1 MCCFYESVGQI
12 MAKLGG
18 GAAVATSAPLTSA
31 PLARFL
37 RPADPQLSACH
48 DALWD
53 LKHAI
58 ALQCVFVAGVC
69 RRLREIGTD
78 TSAAQTN
85 KAPDQRAKELIVGIL
100 GGGVIGG
107 VVGHALID
115 AGLPA
120 ASVLMS
126 TRSPRRQKEL
136 TARGVN
142 VVFDNAA
149 VASRARLLIIA
160 VLPGQ
165 QLQDVARTARPGPN
179 TLVLSLVGSTPLAK
193 MRSLLGVPNVI
204 GSAADATLPLLIE
217 AQSQRAMEMEEM
229 AEEQLAAIGG
239 PLSAVGALGGRLPDG
254 QVLRLAATG
263 FAPRMGAVTAVLS
276 ALPVIL
282 TDFEFPMAIA
292 RELCQVAY
300 FGKLSRDALA
310 SIAVDVATYESKVE
324 AGGAERLRDHRA
336 LEAADGSEEH
346 YQDVLLR
353 ARAAFE
359 ARCAGARSEGELPA

>member
-1 MCCFYESVGQI
+1 
-12 MAKLGG
+12 
-18 GAAVATSAPLTSA
+18 
-31 PLARFL
+31 
-37 RPADPQLSACH
+37 
-48 DALWD
+48 
-53 LKHAI
+53 
-58 ALQCVFVAGVC
+58 
-69 RRLREIGTD
+69 
-78 TSAAQTN
+78 
-85 KAPDQRAKELIVGIL
+85 
-100 GGGVIGG
+100 
-107 VVGHALID
+107 
-115 AGLPA
+115 
-120 ASVLMS
+120 
-126 TRSPRRQKEL
+126 
-136 TARGVN
+136 
-142 VVFDNAA
+142 
-149 VASRARLLIIA
+149 
-160 VLPGQ
+160 
-165 QLQDVARTARPGPN
+165 
-179 TLVLSLVGSTPLAK
+179 

-239 PLSAVGALGGRLPDG
+239 PLSAVAALGGRLPDG

-292 RELCQVAY
+292 RSLCQVAY

-310 SIAVDVATYESKVE
+310 SIAADVATYESKVE

-359 ARCAGARSEGELPA
+359 ARCAGARPEGEQPA